1 LDAAIAKGFG
11 STDFSLWGSV
21 SKPGLF
27 LKAKI
32 DGPHA
37 CENSLQSKI
46 SASSNGTP
54 QTEVCA
60 TETNRQLPMQLP
72 TQLTDRGDS
81 PSIGGSL
88 LTS

>member
-1 LDAAIAKGFG
+1 MISTS

-27 LKAKI
+27 PRAKI
-32 DGPHA
+32 DGPHTT
-37 CENSLQSKI
+37 ENSLQSKI

-60 TETNRQLPMQLP
+60 TKTWVSIRRPIVSRNLSA
-72 TQLTDRGDS
+72 RGWNLS
-81 PSIGGSL
+81 VSRMEE
-88 LTS
+88 

>member
-1 LDAAIAKGFG
+1 LDAAIAKGIG

-21 SKPGLF
+21 GKPELF

-32 DGPHA
+32 DGPNA

-54 QTEVCA
+54 QTKVCA

-72 TQLTDRGDS
+72 T
-81 PSIGGSL
+81 
-88 LTS
+88 